1 MNPWFLQQVSNE
13 EKENIL
19 SKHKEL
25 YNGYQTMQPKVS
37 NEQPLYVQDFAKDKL
52 GATLT
57 NDGKLVGYTN
67 KIYEQFDQHMTE
79 EKTMCSE
86 CGSEM
91 REGECSECGYRMEE
105 IDENQIVVKGICDNC
120 GGFLEGGE
128 CPECGHKLEGE
139 MEEETD
145 TKERKKSRFEKW
157 MESDEDTKLERAL
170 KKFGDF
176 LMDLEDEID
185 GRKKEKE
192 ETNEGIF
199 DIPDIKKVFK
209 KREVKDR
216 RPYEPEAIEKIIR
229 LIQDARNEQHLDSAM
244 RMFRTLEDMNPEMH
258 EIYKMRVLNAFKR
271 RADELDYY
279 LKKKNIGEGKGK
291 LSDIY
296 SVKDLDLKGEFD
308 YVEGGDNYDNSFEKD
323 HHMKK
328 IMSKENA
335 TSNAPMG
342 KHYDEIEEPYN
353 FKSGGP
359 VGDGGT
365 LRQKPISSIKSAA
378 IGLKEGG
385 FTGGGNA
392 PDMDLSNV
400 DPAFNFDSE
409 GPVDDTFTI
418 PADDMDLDEKDVKKP
433 YKFVSGG
440 GNENGGDVYPVYEDM
455 SSAWDE
461 ELEEVDI
468 SGAQASQTSAKKPYA
483 FVSTGPGKA
492 GPYQTHS
499 WGGEQLGGYEGENE
513 DAYWDLEPNEL
524 DPDKIDREASWEDI
538 TSMTGEDE
546 FSNLSEDVV
555 EDFVIQ
561 KKKINEM
568 MERMKKFN

>member
-67 KIYEQFDQHMTE
+67 KIYEQVDQHMTE
-79 EKTMCSE
+79 EKSMCSE

-91 REGECSECGYRMEE
+91 REGECSECGYRKEMEE
-105 IDENQIVVKGICDNC
+105 EKSMCSEC
-120 GGFLEGGE
+120 GSEMREGE
-128 CPECGHKLEGE
+128 CSECGYRKE

-145 TKERKKSRFEKW
+145 TKERKKSKFEKW

-176 LMDLEDEID
+176 LIDLEDEID

-192 ETNEGIF
+192 ETNEGVF
-199 DIPDIKKVFK
+199 DIPNIKKVFGK
-209 KREVKDR
+209 KEVRDR

-229 LIQDARNEQHLDSAM
+229 LIQDAKNEIHLDSVM
-244 RMFRTLEDMNPEMH
+244 RMFRTLEGMNPEMH

-271 RADELDYY
+271 KADELNYY
-279 LKKKNIGEGKGK
+279 MKKKNLEEAKGK
-291 LSDIY
+291 LKDIY
-296 SVKDLDLKGEFD
+296 NVKDLDLKGEFD
-308 YVEGGDNYDNSFEKD
+308 YVEGGDNYDNTFEKD

-328 IMSKENA
+328 IMSKESA
-335 TSNAPMG
+335 TSNAPLSYG
-342 KHYDEIEEPYN
+342 KHYNEIEPAFD
-353 FKSGGP
+353 FKSNGP

-378 IGLKEGG
+378 IGLREGG

-409 GPVDDTFTI
+409 GPVEDTFTI

-433 YKFVSGG
+433 YEFVSGG
-440 GNENGGDVYPVYEDM
+440 GNENGGDVYPVYEEM

-461 ELEEVDI
+461 ELKEVDI

-483 FVSTGPGKA
+483 FVSTGPGKG

-513 DAYWDLEPNEL
+513 DAYWELEPNEL
-524 DPDKIDREASWEDI
+524 DPDKIDRKASWEDI
-538 TSMTGEDE
+538 TYMTGDDE
-546 FSNLSEDVV
+546 FSNLSEDMI
-555 EDFVIQ
+555 ENLVIQ
-561 KKKINEM
+561 KNKVNEM

>member
-1 MNPWFLQQVSNE
+1 MNPWFLQQVSSE

-67 KIYEQFDQHMTE
+67 KIYEQVDRNITE
-79 EKTMCSE
+79 EKGMCSE

-91 REGECSECGYRMEE
+91 REGECSECGW
-105 IDENQIVVKGICDNC
+105 K
-120 GGFLEGGE
+120 
-128 CPECGHKLEGE
+128 GE
-139 MEEETD
+139 MEEETE
-145 TKERKKSRFEKW
+145 TNTRKKTRFEKW
-157 MESDEDTKLERAL
+157 MEKDEDTKLEKAL

-176 LMDLEDEID
+176 LIDLEDEID
-185 GRKKEKE
+185 GIKNEKDKEK
-192 ETNEGIF
+192 TNEAIL
-199 DIPDIKKVFK
+199 DIPAIRKVFK
-209 KREVKDR
+209 RREVKDR
-216 RPYEPEAIEKIIR
+216 RPYEPEAIEKIIK
-229 LIQDARNEQHLDSAM
+229 LIQDSKTEEHLNTSM
-244 RMFRTLEDMNPEMH
+244 RMYRSLEDMNPEMNPA
-258 EIYKMRVLNAFKR
+258 YKMRVLNAYKR
-271 RADELDYY
+271 KADELGFY
-279 LKKKNIGEGKGK
+279 LNKAALYEVGGK
-291 LSDIY
+291 LDDIY
-296 SVKDLDLKGEFD
+296 NVSDLNLKGEFD

-328 IMSKENA
+328 IMSKESA
-335 TSNAPMG
+335 TSNTPLSMG
-342 KHYDEIEEPYN
+342 KHYNEIEPAFD
-353 FKSGGP
+353 FKSDGP

-378 IGLKEGG
+378 IGLREGG

-400 DPAFNFDSE
+400 DPAFNFDSD
-409 GPVDDTFTI
+409 GPIEDTFTI
-418 PADDMDLDEKDVKKP
+418 PADDMDLDDKDVKKP
-433 YKFVSGG
+433 YEFVSGG
-440 GNENGGDVYPVYEDM
+440 GNENGGDVYPVYEEM
-455 SSAWDE
+455 SSAWEE

-499 WGGEQLGGYEGENE
+499 WGGEELGGYEGENE
-513 DAYWDLEPNEL
+513 DVYWDLEPNEL
-524 DPDKIDREASWEDI
+524 NPDKIDRNASWEDI
-538 TSMTGEDE
+538 TSMTGDDE
-546 FSNLSEDVV
+546 FSNMSEDVV
-555 EDFVIQ
+555 ESIVIQ
-561 KKKINEM
+561 KNKINEM